1 MTDLTTARL
10 QHLLDGSSPGP
21 WTAKNDDDWNETI
34 VANECGHALTWGDQ
48 VRFKMEAGD
57 TNTDPH
63 LAALAPQL
71 AEEVIRLRKELRKI
85 RIDLHE
91 TTLCDG
97 GTTGPYL
104 QGATAQAAAT
114 IKQID
119 QILGDHDE

>member
-1 MTDLTTARL
+1 MTDLTTSKL
-10 QHLLDGSSPGP
+10 QRLLDGSSPGP
-21 WTAKNDDDWNETI
+21 WTVKNDDDWNETT
-34 VANECGHALTWGDQ
+34 VANECGHAMTWGDQ
-48 VRFKMEAGD
+48 VRFNMEAGNPD
-57 TNTDPH
+57 ADPR

-71 AEEVIRLRKELRKI
+71 AQEVIRLRKELRKI
-85 RIDLHE
+85 RSDLHE

-119 QILGDHDE
+119 HILGEHDE

>member
-10 QHLLDGSSPGP
+10 QRLLDGSSPGP

-63 LAALAPQL
+63 LAALAPEL
-71 AEEVIRLRKELRKI
+71 AEEVIRLRDALGYLVEETRLAAENSQDVIVQKRVANAIKTTVAKI
-85 RIDLHE
+85 
-91 TTLCDG
+91 
-97 GTTGPYL
+97 
-104 QGATAQAAAT
+104 Q
-114 IKQID
+114 
-119 QILGDHDE
+119 GDHDE

>member
-10 QHLLDGSSPGP
+10 QRLLDGSSPGP

-119 QILGDHDE
+119 QILGDHDA

>member
-10 QHLLDGSSPGP
+10 QRLLDGSSPGP

>member
-119 QILGDHDE
+119 QILGDHDA